1 MNRYVYDEKLELEQE
16 VNKLDKKI
24 EDLKYANIVSSK
36 MQESINEDIKNIN
49 IKIRDI
55 NINNIE
61 CALIR
66 KVKVLGKYVLRAI
79 PYVIIANLFLGFH
92 LFIFREFP
100 FYRDLEKRFPLHEV
114 TLDKDVTIDKVEE
127 TRKPR
132 YNNEVYYTDGKAFY
146 TTKWELGEDNKYHRL
161 IKEYDVSIIT
171 PEELKILVNKP
182 KVELEDI
189 LYRYRSEK
197 EEIKNKEELTL
208 EELNKEDTVRFI
220 YHYIDENDFVMELQD
235 PQNNLGFT
243 LAYLILTIASSG
255 VLFFSRRDKHYN
267 ETFIKELEKIKKRYS
282 KTDIEE
288 IKKLFKENKIK
299 FELVKRGEV
308 TLTDPITNEKTRVR

>member
-146 TTKWELGEDNKYHRL
+146 TTKWELGET
-161 IKEYDVSIIT
+161 T
-171 PEELKILVNKP
+171 PEMDKLLKMSEIFEITLDELM
-182 KVELEDI
+182 
-189 LYRYRSEK
+189 K
-197 EEIKNKEELTL
+197 EEDTNIESENINNISNSKAKFIKYLGVFLIIVLTIIIIKTIIVLVSAKVFEFNPNSQFIEETEVI
-208 EELNKEDTVRFI
+208 EEQMKEDSNF
-220 YHYIDENDFVMELQD
+220 
-235 PQNNLGFT
+235 
-243 LAYLILTIASSG
+243 
-255 VLFFSRRDKHYN
+255 
-267 ETFIKELEKIKKRYS
+267 
-282 KTDIEE
+282 
-288 IKKLFKENKIK
+288 
-299 FELVKRGEV
+299 
-308 TLTDPITNEKTRVR
+308 

>member
-1 MNRYVYDEKLELEQE
+1 MIKYVYDEKLELEQD

-24 EDLKYANIVSSK
+24 EDLKYANIVSNK
-36 MQESINEDIKNIN
+36 KQDSINEDIKNIG

-55 NINNIE
+55 NIHNIE
-61 CALIR
+61 CDLLR
-66 KVKVLGKYVLRAI
+66 KVKVLGKFVLRTT
-79 PYVIIANLFLGFH
+79 PYVIIASLFLGFH
-92 LFIFREFP
+92 LFVFREFP
-100 FYRDLEKRFPLHEV
+100 FYRDLEKHYPRHEV
-114 TLDKDVTIDKVEE
+114 TLYKDVTIDKVEGIE
-127 TRKPR
+127 QACS
-132 YNNEVYYTDGKAFY
+132 NNEVYYTDGKAFY

-161 IKEYDVSIIT
+161 IKEYDVNNIT
-171 PEELKILVNKP
+171 PEELKILVEKP

-197 EEIKNKEELTL
+197 EEIKDKEELTP
-208 EELNKEDTVRFI
+208 EELNKEDTVRFV

-255 VLFFSRRDKHYN
+255 VLFFSRRENNYN
-267 ETFIKELEKIKKRYS
+267 EKFIKELEKIKKRYS

-308 TLTDPITNEKTRVR
+308 TLTDPITNEKTKVR

>member
-24 EDLKYANIVSSK
+24 EDLKYANIVSNK
-36 MQESINEDIKNIN
+36 KQESINEDIKNIS

-55 NINNIE
+55 NIHNIE

-79 PYVIIANLFLGFH
+79 PYTIIASLFLGFH
-92 LFIFREFP
+92 LFVFREYP
-100 FYRDLEKRFPLHEV
+100 FYRDLEKRYPLHEV
-114 TLDKDVTIDKVEE
+114 TLYKDVMIDKLEE
-127 TRKPR
+127 TGQVRS
-132 YNNEVYYTDGKAFY
+132 NNEVYYTSGEAFY

-161 IKEYDVSIIT
+161 IKGYEVSNIT
-171 PEELKILVNKP
+171 PDELKILVDKP

-197 EEIKNKEELTL
+197 EEIKDKEELTD

-220 YHYIDENDFVMELQD
+220 YHYIDENDFVMEIQS
-235 PQNNLGFT
+235 PTNNLGFT
-243 LAYLILTIASSG
+243 LAYLILTISASG
-255 VLFFSRRDKHYN
+255 VLFFGRREKKYN
-267 ETFIKELEKIKKRYS
+267 ENFIKEVEKIKKRYS
-282 KTDIEE
+282 KTDIKE

-308 TLTDPITNEKTRVR
+308 TMTDPITNEKTRIR